1 MRTPAALAVAAA
13 LALGGCGGS
22 DPPPDQDQ
30 VRSAVA
36 DYVAAV
42 GGDDPERVCE
52 LIVAQDGK
60 RPPER
65 CADRIQRAQM
75 QPLGRVRVRTVR
87 VRGSSAVAALAGG
100 ERVRLRRVDGAWRIV
115 APG

>member
-22 DPPPDQDQ
+22 DPPPDEDQ
-30 VRSAVA
+30 VRTAIG
-36 DYVAAV
+36 DYAAAV
-42 GGDDPERVCE
+42 GGDDPERVCD
-52 LIVAQDGK
+52 LIVARDGK

-65 CADRIQRAQM
+65 CEDRVRRAGM
-75 QPLGRVRVRTVR
+75 QPLGRIRVRSVR
-87 VRGSSAVAALAGG
+87 VRGSSAVAALGGG
-100 ERVRLRRVDGAWRIV
+100 EQVRLRRVDGAWRIV